1 MQNRLILHNAKRHIW
16 KDSDQGRHLVQL
28 FANSVS
34 IRKCRTGWSHIIQ
47 TSQELQNKVW
57 KDTVEKTWFTRS
69 MFTGFTH
76 VGSCL
81 VPTRCSCS
89 LILESRIL
97 NYHMPPSVCWR
108 IGGFRRTGWVKYF
121 ANWSECRPT
130 FHFHEEPT
138 VQREIFHQH
147 GLPNW
152 PVSFTCT
159 LS

>member
-1 MQNRLILHNAKRHIW
+1 MQKTHLKRLRPRATPGPIVCKFCLDQEMQNRLIPHNTNIARIAKQSLKRHSGENLIH
-16 KDSDQGRHLVQL
+16 R
-28 FANSVS
+28 
-34 IRKCRTGWSHIIQ
+34 C
-47 TSQELQNKVW
+47 
-57 KDTVEKTWFTRS
+57 

-97 NYHMPPSVCWR
+97 NYHVPPSVCWR

-130 FHFHEEPT
+130 FHFHEEPA